1 MTMGSMAAT
10 GQGRPTGQNALA
22 MLRHHYE
29 DRMAAARAWDG
40 PDGPGGV
47 VGVVGSAAPVEFVLA
62 AGRLPVQVTAE
73 PPHPTPTADA
83 WMEDTFEW
91 QQRSLLDRVARGD
104 YESFELLIVTRS
116 YHETYYYLKEIVRQG
131 QGPQVPP
138 LHMYDLMQSQ
148 RPAVRA
154 YGQNRTAD
162 LLARLERLAGAPIT
176 DDQLHEASGVTNRAR
191 RANRSRLDRRRA
203 GEVSG
208 STAIRA
214 IGAGSFM
221 HPAAF
226 AETLEGY
233 LSDLQPEP
241 GLAGRPR
248 LLVVPSEP
256 LYHPHLHDALEAAG
270 ALVVAEDDAWG
281 ARAAGADIP
290 EDGSPRAAIFEKY
303 FSDLPTLEV
312 SPRGPREAWLRQQI
326 ERSDGSDIDAVVFYV
341 PPSDQLFG
349 WYYPGLKEYLDQH
362 QVPSLLVRQDVL
374 TDEGRAAISGAAAE
388 LVGGL
393 RPAARA

>member
-1 MTMGSMAAT
+1 MTTGSMAAT

-22 MLRHHYE
+22 LLRHHYE
-29 DRMAAARAWDG
+29 NRMAAAQDWA
-40 PDGPGGV
+40 GPGGMI
-47 VGVVGSAAPVEFVLA
+47 GVVGSAAPVEFIVA
-62 AGRLPVQVTAE
+62 AGRLPMQVPAE
-73 PPHPTPTADA
+73 PPHPTPTADL
-83 WMEDTFEW
+83 WMEETFEW
-91 QQRSLLDRVARGD
+91 QQRSVLDRVARGD
-104 YESFELLIVTRS
+104 FESCELLILTRS
-116 YHETYYYLKEIVRQG
+116 YHEVYYYLKEIVRQG
-131 QGPQVPP
+131 QGAKVPP

-148 RPAVRA
+148 RAAVRA
-154 YGQNRTAD
+154 YGQNRTDD

-176 DDQLHEASGVTNRAR
+176 DDQLREAIGVTNRAR
-191 RANRSRLDRRRA
+191 RTIRDLLERRRR

-214 IGAGSFM
+214 IGAGFFM

-226 AETLEGY
+226 AETLEGW
-233 LSDLQPEP
+233 LSDLRPEP
-241 GLAGRPR
+241 DLSGRPR

-256 LYHPHLHDALEAAG
+256 LYHPHLHDVLEAAG

-290 EDGSPRAAIFEKY
+290 DDASPRPAIFEKY

-312 SPRGPREAWLRQQI
+312 SPRAPREAWLREQI
-326 ERSDGSDIDAVVFYV
+326 ERGDTDRVTAVVFYV
-341 PPSDQLFG
+341 PPSDHLFG
-349 WYYPGLKEYLDQH
+349 WYYPGLKEYLDARG
-362 QVPSLLVRQDVL
+362 VPSLLVRQDVL
-374 TDEGRAAISGAAAE
+374 HDDGRAAISAAAAE